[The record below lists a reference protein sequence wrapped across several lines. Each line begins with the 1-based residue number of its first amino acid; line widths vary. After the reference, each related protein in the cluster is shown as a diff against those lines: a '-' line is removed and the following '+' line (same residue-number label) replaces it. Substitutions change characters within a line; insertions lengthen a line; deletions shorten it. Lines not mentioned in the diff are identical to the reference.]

1 MLRKEMDIHQRTRPI
16 PITVLVSTANSYLCD
31 IFIEYECENETFKVN
46 VKSYD
51 EMKNGLRTPGRILL
65 FYFNGLDEK
74 KAESRIEKLF
84 EQ

>member
-1 MLRKEMDIHQRTRPI
+1 MLRKEMDIYQRSRPI
-16 PITVLVSTANSYLCD
+16 PIAVLVSAANSYSCD
-31 IFIEYECENETFKVN
+31 IFIEYENEETKVN
-46 VKSYD
+46 VKNYD
-51 EMKNGLRTPGRILL
+51 EMKRGLRTQGRILL